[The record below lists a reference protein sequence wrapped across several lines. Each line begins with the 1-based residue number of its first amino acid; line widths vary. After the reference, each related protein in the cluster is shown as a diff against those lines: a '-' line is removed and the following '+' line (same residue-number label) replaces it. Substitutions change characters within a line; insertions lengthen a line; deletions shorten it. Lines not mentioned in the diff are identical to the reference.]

1 MHEDYDD
8 DYDDDDYSQDK
19 FNSDKHWFK
28 FDPSIWDAWG
38 KYLDDALNDIV
49 ESSPNVWYTSFNIQG
64 FPFKSIPVNSWN
76 PNTGKGNSFQYLGS
90 NYQGQEIWKAK
101 YFVFDPINTS
111 YKNHIQSHAAHF
123 LQQPNYYKGMF
134 DILN

>member
-1 MHEDYDD
+1 MHEDYDDND

-28 FDPSIWDAWG
+28 FDPSIWNAWG
-38 KYLDDALNDIV
+38 KYLDDALKDIV
-49 ESSPNVWYTSFNIQG
+49 DNPVNVWYVQG

-76 PNTGKGNSFQYLGS
+76 PNAGQGNSFQYLGS
-90 NYQGQEIWKAK
+90 NYQGQEIWKSK
-101 YFVFDPINTS
+101 YFVLDPISIS
-111 YKNHIQSHAAHF
+111 YKNHIQSHATHF